1 MTGAGSN
8 SRRPSFDGAIA
19 FARDLIRIPS
29 LPGEEGELT
38 RRVIAEMEALGYDDV
53 WTDELGSVV
62 GVVRSDGGAMDGGPG
77 ATVMLSAHL
86 DMVAEGD
93 PAEWEHPP
101 FDGVIADGFL
111 HGRGAMDIKGPL
123 ALQTHVAAALKG
135 RAAGDI
141 IVAHPVFEERGGWG
155 MDHLTRPEGGLR
167 PDVVIIGESTH
178 GDIAIGHRGRCE
190 VEIVAHGLAGHASAP
205 DRARNALDLVPAI
218 LAGVHDLAARQQ
230 SDDVL
235 GAASVVATGIDA
247 VPASLNVIPDRATVT
262 LDWRI
267 LPDDTVEA
275 LLARVRE
282 SIRPHLERARAGG
295 GADWGAGQGVVGS
308 AQESTGGTQLP
319 GGVEVRAAT
328 ERQCTWTGVEEDRL
342 ILSPGFLMD
351 PADPVVKAAARAV
364 GTRNGTGAP
373 ARVRPW
379 TFATDGGWT
388 CGVRGIPTIGFAPG
402 EERYAHTNTE
412 RLDLEE
418 ARWGY
423 ERYLDLVPAVQG
435 AARHSR

>member
-1 MTGAGSN
+1 MSAA
-8 SRRPSFDGAIA
+8 SFDGAVA
-19 FARDLIRIPS
+19 FAQDLIRIPS

-38 RRVIAEMEALGYDDV
+38 RRVAAEMEALGYDDV
-53 WTDELGSVV
+53 YTDELGSVV
-62 GVVRSDGGAMDGGPG
+62 GVVRGSGGAVGGNGSP
-77 ATVMLSAHL
+77 TVMLSCHL
-86 DMVAEGD
+86 DMVAAGD
-93 PAEWEHPP
+93 PEEWEHPP
-101 FDGVIADGFL
+101 FDGMIAGGYL

-123 ALQTHVAAALKG
+123 AIQTHVAAALKG

-155 MDHLTRPEGGLR
+155 MDHLTRPDGGLR

-190 VEIVAHGLAGHASAP
+190 VEIVAQGLAGHASAP

-218 LAGVHDLAARQQ
+218 LAGVRDLAARQQ

-267 LPDDTVEA
+267 LPGDTVET

-282 SIRPHLERARAGG
+282 AIRPHLERMRAGG
-295 GADWGAGQGVVGS
+295 GVHGRAGAGNGPVTNAGR
-308 AQESTGGTQLP
+308 TGRP
-319 GGVEVRAAT
+319 DGVEVRAAT
-328 ERQCTWTGVEEDRL
+328 ERQTAYTGIQEDRL

-351 PADPVVKAAARAV
+351 PGDPIVTAAAQAI
-364 GTRNGTGAP
+364 GTRNGNGSP

-402 EERYAHTNTE
+402 EERHAHTNTE
-412 RLDLEE
+412 RLSLDE

-423 ERYLDLVPAVQG
+423 GRYLELVPAVQR
-435 AARHSR
+435 AAGGP

>member
-1 MTGAGSN
+1 MSAASFEGAV
-8 SRRPSFDGAIA
+8 A
-19 FARDLIRIPS
+19 FAQDLIRIPS

-38 RRVIAEMEALGYDDV
+38 RRVVGEMEALGYDDV
-53 WTDELGSVV
+53 YTDELGSVV
-62 GVVRSDGGAMDGGPG
+62 GVVRRSGGAVDGAA
-77 ATVMLSAHL
+77 ATVMLSCHL
-86 DMVAEGD
+86 DMVAAGD
-93 PAEWEHPP
+93 PEEWEHPP
-101 FDGVIADGFL
+101 FDGLIADGYL

-123 ALQTHVAAALKG
+123 AIQTHAAAALKG
-135 RAAGDI
+135 STTGDI
-141 IVAHPVFEERGGWG
+141 LVAHPVFEERGGWG
-155 MDHLTRPEGGLR
+155 MDHLTRPDGGLR

-178 GDIAIGHRGRCE
+178 GDITIGHRGRCE

-205 DRARNALDLVPAI
+205 ERARNALDLVPAI
-218 LAGVHDLAARQQ
+218 LTGVRDLAARQE

-267 LPDDTVEA
+267 LPGDTVET
-275 LLARVRE
+275 LLARVRDA
-282 SIRPHLERARAGG
+282 IRPHLERM
-295 GADWGAGQGVVGS
+295 GAD
-308 AQESTGGTQLP
+308 
-319 GGVEVRAAT
+319 GVEVRAAT
-328 ERQCTWTGVEEDRL
+328 ERQCAYTGIQEDRL
-342 ILSPGFLMD
+342 ILSPGFLMAPD
-351 PADPVVKAAARAV
+351 NPIVTAAAQAV
-364 GTRNGTGAP
+364 GTRNGNGSP

-412 RLDLEE
+412 RLALDE

-423 ERYLDLVPAVQG
+423 GRYLELVPAVQR
-435 AARHSR
+435 AAGGS

>member
-1 MTGAGSN
+1 MS
-8 SRRPSFDGAIA
+8 RPSFDGAVA
-19 FARDLIRIPS
+19 FAQDLIRIPS
-29 LPGEEGELT
+29 LPGEEEALT
-38 RRVIAEMEALGYDDV
+38 RRVVAEMEALGYDDV

-62 GVVRSDGGAMDGGPG
+62 GIVRSGEGPARG
-77 ATVMLSAHL
+77 RRGVTVMLSCHL
-86 DMVAEGD
+86 DMVAAGD
-93 PAEWEHPP
+93 PEEWEYPP
-101 FDGVIADGFL
+101 FGGVIADGFL

-123 ALQTHVAAALKG
+123 ALQTHAAAALRG

-155 MDHLTRPEGGLR
+155 MDHLTRPDGGLR

-205 DRARNALDLVPAI
+205 ERAQNALDLVPAI
-218 LAGVHDLAARQQ
+218 LAGVHDLAARQR
-230 SDDVL
+230 SDEVL

-247 VPASLNVIPDRATVT
+247 VPASLNVIPDRVTVT

-267 LPDDTVEA
+267 LPGDTVET
-275 LLARVRE
+275 LLARVLGA
-282 SIRPHLERARAGG
+282 IRPHLERMGAGG
-295 GADWGAGQGVVGS
+295 GM
-308 AQESTGGTQLP
+308 E
-319 GGVEVRAAT
+319 GVEVRAAT
-328 ERQCTWTGVEEDRL
+328 ERQRAYTGVEEDRL
-342 ILSPGFLMD
+342 LLSPGFLMSPDD
-351 PADPVVKAAARAV
+351 PIVTAAARAA
-364 GTRNGTGAP
+364 GTRNGSGGP

-412 RLDLEE
+412 RLALDE

-423 ERYLDLVPAVQG
+423 GRYLELVPAVQG
-435 AARHSR
+435 AVEPV

>member
-1 MTGAGSN
+1 MTGAAATSHG
-8 SRRPSFDGAIA
+8 PSFDGAIA
-19 FARDLIRIPS
+19 FAQDLIRIPS
-29 LPGEEGELT
+29 LPGEEEELT
-38 RRVIAEMEALGYDDV
+38 RRVVAEMEALGYDDV

-62 GVVRSDGGAMDGGPG
+62 GVVKGGGGG
-77 ATVMLSAHL
+77 ATVMLSCHL
-86 DMVAEGD
+86 DMVAAGD

-101 FDGVIADGFL
+101 FDGVIADGCL

-135 RAAGDI
+135 RVTGDI

-155 MDHLTRPEGGLR
+155 MDHLTRPDGGLR

-235 GAASVVATGIDA
+235 GAASVVATGLDA
-247 VPASLNVIPDRATVT
+247 VPASLNVIPDRVTVT

-267 LPDDTVEA
+267 LPGDTVES
-275 LLARVRE
+275 LLARVRDQV
-282 SIRPHLERARAGG
+282 RPHLDRMGAGG
-295 GADWGAGQGVVGS
+295 G
-308 AQESTGGTQLP
+308 P
-319 GGVEVRAAT
+319 GVEVRAAT
-328 ERQCTWTGVEEDRL
+328 ERQRAWTGIEEDRL
-342 ILSPGFLMD
+342 ILSPGFLMSPDD
-351 PADPVVKAAARAV
+351 PIVTAAARAV
-364 GTRNGTGAP
+364 GTRNGTRTP

-402 EERYAHTNTE
+402 EERHAHTNTE
-412 RLDLEE
+412 RLSLDE

-423 ERYLDLVPAVQG
+423 GRYLELVPAVQG
-435 AARHSR
+435 AAGRP

>member
-1 MTGAGSN
+1 MSAA
-8 SRRPSFDGAIA
+8 SFDGAVA
-19 FARDLIRIPS
+19 FAQDLIRIPS

-38 RRVIAEMEALGYDDV
+38 RRVAAEMEALGYDDV
-53 WTDELGSVV
+53 YTDELGSVV
-62 GVVRSDGGAMDGGPG
+62 GVVRGSGGEVGGAA
-77 ATVMLSAHL
+77 ATVMLSCHL
-86 DMVAEGD
+86 DMVAAGD
-93 PAEWEHPP
+93 PEEWEHPP
-101 FDGVIADGFL
+101 FDGLIADGYL

-123 ALQTHVAAALKG
+123 AIQTHAAAALKG
-135 RAAGDI
+135 KAAGDI

-155 MDHLTRPEGGLR
+155 MDHLTRPDGGLR

-190 VEIVAHGLAGHASAP
+190 VEIVAQGLAGHASAP

-218 LAGVHDLAARQQ
+218 LTGVRDLAARQQ

-267 LPDDTVEA
+267 LPGDTVET
-275 LLARVRE
+275 LLARVRDA
-282 SIRPHLERARAGG
+282 IRPHLERM
-295 GADWGAGQGVVGS
+295 GAD
-308 AQESTGGTQLP
+308 
-319 GGVEVRAAT
+319 GVEVRAAT
-328 ERQCTWTGVEEDRL
+328 ERQTAYTGIQEDRL

-351 PADPVVKAAARAV
+351 PGDPIVTAAAQAI
-364 GTRNGTGAP
+364 GTRNGNGSP

-412 RLDLEE
+412 RLALDE

-423 ERYLDLVPAVQG
+423 GRYLELVPAVQR
-435 AARHSR
+435 AAGGR

>member
-1 MTGAGSN
+1 MKGVAAGP
-8 SRRPSFDGAIA
+8 RRPSFDGAIA
-19 FARDLIRIPS
+19 FAQDLIRIPS
-29 LPGEEGELT
+29 LPGEEENLAH
-38 RRVIAEMEALGYDDV
+38 RVVAEMEALGYDDA
-53 WTDELGSVV
+53 WTDELGSAV
-62 GVVRSDGGAMDGGPG
+62 GVVRSDRGRAAGGAG

-86 DMVAEGD
+86 DMVAAGD

-101 FDGVIADGFL
+101 FDGAIADGFL

-135 RAAGDI
+135 RAVGDV

-155 MDHLTRPEGGLR
+155 MDHLTRPDGGLR
-167 PDVVIIGESTH
+167 PDAVIIGESTH

-190 VEIVAHGLAGHASAP
+190 VEIIAHGLAGHASAP
-205 DRARNALDLVPAI
+205 ERARNALDLVPAI
-218 LAGVHDLAARQQ
+218 LAGVQDLAARQQ

-247 VPASLNVIPDRATVT
+247 VPASLNVIPDRVTVT

-267 LPDDTVEA
+267 LPNDTAGTLV
-275 LLARVRE
+275 ARVRDA
-282 SIRPHLERARAGG
+282 IRPHLERM
-295 GADWGAGQGVVGS
+295 GA
-308 AQESTGGTQLP
+308 

-328 ERQCTWTGVEEDRL
+328 ERQRAYTGIEEDRRL
-342 ILSPGFLMD
+342 LSPGFLMSPD
-351 PADPVVKAAARAV
+351 HPIVTAAAQAV
-364 GTRNGTGAP
+364 GTRNGTDTP

-402 EERYAHTNTE
+402 EERHAHTNTE
-412 RLDLEE
+412 RLSLDE

-423 ERYLDLVPAVQG
+423 ERYLELVPAVQG
-435 AARHSR
+435 AAGRPR

>member
-1 MTGAGSN
+1 MTGAAAAPRG
-8 SRRPSFDGAIA
+8 PSFDGAIA
-19 FARDLIRIPS
+19 FAQDLIRIPS
-29 LPGEEGELT
+29 LPGEEESLVH
-38 RRVIAEMEALGYDDV
+38 RVIAEMEALGYDEV
-53 WTDELGSVV
+53 RTDELGSVV
-62 GVVRSDGGAMDGGPG
+62 GVVRGGGGG

-86 DMVAEGD
+86 DMVAAGD
-93 PAEWEHPP
+93 PEEWEYPP
-101 FDGVIADGFL
+101 FAGVIAGGCL

-123 ALQTHVAAALKG
+123 AIQTHVAAALKG
-135 RAAGDI
+135 RVAGDI

-155 MDHLTRPEGGLR
+155 MDHLTRPDGGLR

-190 VEIVAHGLAGHASAP
+190 VEIVAQGLAGHASAP
-205 DRARNALDLVPAI
+205 DRARNALDLVPVI
-218 LAGVHDLAARQQ
+218 LAGVRDLAARQA

-235 GAASVVATGIDA
+235 GRASVVATGIDA
-247 VPASLNVIPDRATVT
+247 VPASLNVIPDRVTVT

-267 LPDDTVEA
+267 LPGDTVDS

-282 SIRPHLERARAGG
+282 SIRPHLERSRAGARPDGAGRAGNPADGEQAG
-295 GADWGAGQGVVGS
+295 GA
-308 AQESTGGTQLP
+308 
-319 GGVEVRAAT
+319 VEVRAAT
-328 ERQCTWTGVEEDRL
+328 ERQRAYTGIEEERL

-351 PADPVVKAAARAV
+351 PSDPIVTAAAKAV
-364 GTRNGTGAP
+364 GTRNGKGGS

-388 CGVRGIPTIGFAPG
+388 CGVRGIPTLGFAPG
-402 EERYAHTNTE
+402 EERHAHTNTE

-423 ERYLDLVPAVQG
+423 GRYLELVPAVQT
-435 AARHSR
+435 AAGSAPVSPSAPS